1 MMVQKYG
8 ITDRIKD
15 HKRPLFTF
23 CWTTFDH
30 FPSRTGER
38 DTFGS
43 FRIGTSFSLTITV
56 SSNVVLSFVGFGDS
70 GGGTIG
76 SSSDS
81 IFGCSGGS
89 TGFGSGFFAGLGSEF
104 RNCDFQ

>member
-1 MMVQKYG
+1 MMLKKYDK
-8 ITDRIKD
+8 TDRIND
-15 HKRPLFTF
+15 HRRPLFTF
-23 CWTTFDH
+23 GWTTFDH

-81 IFGCSGGS
+81 IFGCRGGS
-89 TGFGSGFFAGLGSEF
+89 TGFGSGFFAGLGS
-104 RNCDFQ
+104 